1 MTQASAGTTVK
12 IHYTCKLDDGAVVAS
27 SRQQEPIEFTLGQG
41 QILPGIE
48 EAVEG
53 METGESKT
61 VRIPPE
67 KAFGPHRQELIEDIP
82 RDQFPEHID
91 PHVGQRLTVD
101 RKDGHSM
108 TVTVAGVS
116 ESAVKLD
123 ANHPL
128 AATDLTLELELVA
141 VS

>member
-1 MTQASAGTTVK
+1 MTQANAGTTVK
-12 IHYTCKLDDGAVVAS
+12 IHYICKLDDGAVVAS
-27 SRQQEPIEFTLGQG
+27 SRQQDPIEFILGRG

-61 VRIPPE
+61 VRIPPD
-67 KAFGPHRQELIEDIP
+67 KAFGPRHEELIEDIP
-82 RDQFPEHID
+82 RDQFPDHID
-91 PHVGQRLTVD
+91 PEVGQRLTVD
-101 RKDGHSM
+101 RKDGQSM

-116 ESAVKLD
+116 DSTVKLD

-128 AATDLTLELELVA
+128 AATDLTVELELLE

>member
-1 MTQASAGTTVK
+1 MTQAHVGTTVK

-27 SRQQEPIEFTLGQG
+27 SREQDPIEFTLGRG

-48 EAVEG
+48 EAIDG
-53 METGESKT
+53 MATGESKT

-67 KAFGPHRQELIEDIP
+67 KAFGSHRKELVEDIP
-82 RDQFPEHID
+82 RDQFPKNVD
-91 PHVGQRLTVD
+91 PQVGQRLTVD
-101 RKDGHSM
+101 RRDGRSV
-108 TVTVAGVS
+108 TVTVTDVS
-116 ESAVKLD
+116 ESAVQLD

-128 AATDLTLELELVA
+128 ADMDLTLELELLE

>member
-1 MTQASAGTTVK
+1 MTHANAGARVK
-12 IHYTCKLDDGAVVAS
+12 VHYICKLDDGAVVAS
-27 SRQQEPIEFTLGQG
+27 SREKDPIEFVLGQG

-48 EAVEG
+48 EAVSG
-53 METGESKT
+53 MESGESKT

-67 KAFGPHRQELIEDIP
+67 KAFGPHRDELIEEVP
-82 RDQFPEHID
+82 REHFPDHIE
-91 PHVGQRLTVD
+91 PEVGQRLTVD
-101 RKDGHSM
+101 RTDGRST

-116 ESAVKLD
+116 ESTVRLD

-128 AATDLTLELELVA
+128 ASTELTFELELLE

>member
-1 MTQASAGTTVK
+1 MTQAHSGTTVK

-27 SRQQEPIEFTLGQG
+27 SREHEPIEFTLGRG

-48 EAVEG
+48 EAVDG
-53 METGESKT
+53 MATGESKT

-67 KAFGPHRQELIEDIP
+67 KAFGPHREELMEDVP
-82 RDQFPEHID
+82 RAQFPEHID
-91 PHVGQRLTVD
+91 PQVGQRLTVD
-101 RKDGHSM
+101 RRDGRSM
-108 TVTVAGVS
+108 TVTVAEVS
-116 ESAVKLD
+116 ESVVKLD

-128 AATDLTLELELVA
+128 ADTDLTLELELLE